1 MKSRREQSSR
11 GAAAVEFA
19 IVVPLLLLIMLG
31 LIDFGR
37 MFYVQVSLNAASRE
51 GARASSLG
59 RTTTQ
64 VNQVVQASSPNTAKL
79 SSLGAASTLAVP
91 AATVCP
97 ASPTATTTTAVTVTV
112 PFTWILPVG
121 LLQFYEPGNSR
132 ADSMTLTSRSEMLCV
147 G

>member
-1 MKSRREQSSR
+1 MYSRREHSSR

-19 IVVPLLLLIMLG
+19 IVVPLLLLILLG

-51 GARASSLG
+51 GARASALG
-59 RTTTQ
+59 RTGAQ
-64 VNQVVQASSPNTAKL
+64 VAQVVQASSPDTAKL
-79 SSLGAASTLAVP
+79 SSLGATSTLTVP
-91 AATVCP
+91 APGACP
-97 ASPTATTTTAVTVTV
+97 ATPTATSTTAVTVSV

-121 LLQFYEPGNSR
+121 LLQFYDPGNSR
-132 ADSMTLTSRSEMLCV
+132 ADTFTLDSRSEMLCV